1 MKGKKGICLI
11 LCLLLISALVP
22 CAAAVTGECVDG
34 VWASI
39 ALTGGAN
46 KLIFSADSEA
56 EQKILYPDEQTD
68 AQYILPEGVAYDA
81 ASNTL
86 SLTDFNAPTANL
98 VLTMMG
104 GDFKI
109 RLTGSSTLASVRS
122 ESMGRG
128 GSITFCGDGSLEVN
142 SAETAIL

>member
-68 AQYILPEGVAYDA
+68 AQYLPPEGMSYDP

-86 SLTDFNAPTANL
+86 SLTDYQGPTAEL
-98 VLTMMG
+98 V
-104 GDFKI
+104 
-109 RLTGSSTLASVRS
+109 
-122 ESMGRG
+122 
-128 GSITFCGDGSLEVN
+128 
-142 SAETAIL
+142 IL